1 MIGGMRLPDQ
11 LYERDDRLAA
21 VLLAANVAIV
31 GGSGIF
37 AYRVGDPLVWALAFL
52 LVGARGQA
60 CYILQHEAMHNL
72 LFSNRRLNDAVGV
85 VLSAFLGTQFY
96 FGRVYHM
103 KHHREVGGRTDP
115 NEFWHKT
122 EGKEPKLKFIGFLLF
137 QLLGGRLLLL
147 ALSLTKSVFTAAGF
161 TRVAAIVPTPASNIE
176 VNVPERYRRV
186 DLLALLLV
194 QLCMLVMFTLLAK
207 WWVYFILYVLPLSTL
222 TALFEA
228 IRSFSEHVLPGAPTN
243 EVERN
248 RRFYMNAGP
257 VERFFV
263 SQFGFHYHHVHHVHV
278 NVPTFNV
285 KRAHQWL
292 SENEPDFTGTYI
304 ERPGYVK
311 TALLYLFE
319 RPFPGKGGMLRP

>member
-103 KHHREVGGRTDP
+103 KHHREVGDG
-115 NEFWHKT
+115 
-122 EGKEPKLKFIGFLLF
+122 
-137 QLLGGRLLLL
+137 
-147 ALSLTKSVFTAAGF
+147 
-161 TRVAAIVPTPASNIE
+161 PTPTSSGTRRR
-176 VNVPERYRRV
+176 ER
-186 DLLALLLV
+186 
-194 QLCMLVMFTLLAK
+194 
-207 WWVYFILYVLPLSTL
+207 
-222 TALFEA
+222 
-228 IRSFSEHVLPGAPTN
+228 
-243 EVERN
+243 
-248 RRFYMNAGP
+248 
-257 VERFFV
+257 
-263 SQFGFHYHHVHHVHV
+263 SQ
-278 NVPTFNV
+278 
-285 KRAHQWL
+285 
-292 SENEPDFTGTYI
+292 S
-304 ERPGYVK
+304 
-311 TALLYLFE
+311 
-319 RPFPGKGGMLRP
+319 

>member
-1 MIGGMRLPDQ
+1 M
-11 LYERDDRLAA
+11 
-21 VLLAANVAIV
+21 
-31 GGSGIF
+31 
-37 AYRVGDPLVWALAFL
+37 
-52 LVGARGQA
+52 
-60 CYILQHEAMHNL
+60 
-72 LFSNRRLNDAVGV
+72 
-85 VLSAFLGTQFY
+85 
-96 FGRVYHM
+96 
-103 KHHREVGGRTDP
+103 
-115 NEFWHKT
+115 
-122 EGKEPKLKFIGFLLF
+122 
-137 QLLGGRLLLL
+137 
-147 ALSLTKSVFTAAGF
+147 
-161 TRVAAIVPTPASNIE
+161 PTPASNIE